1 MAIGTMLTIGV
12 TAIIFLVETTTTIL
26 SMKSQKDSVVKLQNV
41 EQKLKDAPDG
51 QYQIGILIGSFVPFI
66 VLVGIAYILY
76 YRAKKK

>member
-1 MAIGTMLTIGV
+1 MRSL
-12 TAIIFLVETTTTIL
+12 IIFLQQV
-26 SMKSQKDSVVKLQNV
+26 NV